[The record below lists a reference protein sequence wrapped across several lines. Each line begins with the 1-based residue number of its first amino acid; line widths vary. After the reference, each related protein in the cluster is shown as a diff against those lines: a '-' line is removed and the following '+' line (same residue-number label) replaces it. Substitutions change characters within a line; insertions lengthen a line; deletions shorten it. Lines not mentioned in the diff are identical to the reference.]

1 MTDITTQ
8 SFDGLVVPHEVTA
21 SIINTGLSGA
31 PVFSTFTRRT
41 TASNA
46 VVFPTADPD
55 GFDWVAQLGPI
66 PDVDPHDSAVVVSPA
81 KLGGLLLLSNES
93 IADSAFPIADE
104 VGRLIRDSMAP
115 KADRDILY
123 GDGTNPAAP
132 PALIDALDTATGPTL
147 RAAVVDA
154 AAAIMSNGGTPTHVI
169 LSPALWAA
177 EMERREDTPHATG
190 PLLADLGLNLTVS
203 VAATLHDEDAL
214 VIDKTGCFGIVRKD
228 YTIEASRETTQAWT
242 HDGVSLR
249 VLARLAATIPSPAKH
264 ARALAVNTSA

>member
-1 MTDITTQ
+1 MTVTTE
-8 SFDGLVVPHEVTA
+8 SFDGLVVPHDIART
-21 SIINTGLSGA
+21 IINTGLAGA

-41 TASNA
+41 TDSNA
-46 VVFPTADPD
+46 VVFPTAEPD

-104 VGRLIRDSMAP
+104 LGRMIKDSMAP

-123 GDGTNPAAP
+123 GNPNPAAP
-132 PALIDALDTATGPTL
+132 TALFDSLDTATGPTL

-154 AAAIMSNGGTPTHVI
+154 AASIMGAGGSPSHVL

-177 EMERREDTPHATG
+177 EMERREDTPHVTG
-190 PLLADLGLNLTVS
+190 PLLADLGLNLTVT
-203 VAATLHDEDAL
+203 VAATLQDSDAL
-214 VIDKTGCFGIVRKD
+214 VIDKSGCFGVVRSD
-228 YTIEASRETTQAWT
+228 YTIEASREAAQAWT
-242 HDGVSLR
+242 HDGISLR
-249 VLARLAATIPSPAKH
+249 VLARLAATIPAPGKH
-264 ARALAVNTSA
+264 ARAVAVGSA